1 MSMYSGTVAQSDLIQ
16 PGSVTF
22 AKPNLSEGNLT
33 LSSSRVKRLKGLHC
47 FSHQLQVHIFGFV
60 CHQTCNLSSLSAMA
74 LFWLGCCLWL
84 VLQLCSCIL
93 GKHEHE
99 SMQLIMQHVKNT
111 VHHHGP
117 PHPQYVQSSQSA
129 VRPQFN
135 TNAFF
140 LTHSHSLT
148 VQFNPPA
155 LELPTLKGKEECT
168 ARTRTRTVELSDVSA
183 NVLPTDS

>member
-1 MSMYSGTVAQSDLIQ
+1 MYSGTVAQSDLIQ

-111 VHHHGP
+111 VHHIHNMFKV
-117 PHPQYVQSSQSA
+117 HRVQCGRSSTQMH
-129 VRPQFN
+129 
-135 TNAFF
+135 FF
-140 LTHSHSLT
+140 WLT
-148 VQFNPPA
+148 VTVSQFSSIR
-155 LELPTLKGKEECT
+155 L
-168 ARTRTRTVELSDVSA
+168 R
-183 NVLPTDS
+183 